1 MELLATLRLLWA
13 RRRAV
18 AVGAVLAMAVAA
30 LLAKGG
36 GTAGTVGAASG
47 SVMLDTPESQLITVQ
62 PKGSETLPT
71 RTLLFADMMA
81 RDDVRAEVAR
91 AAGVAPADLD
101 ILPPTARQEAP
112 VSTPLVD
119 QASDIAAST
128 RAPNVVNV
136 YADGLTPIVTIDA
149 RAADKATALALVNAA
164 TKTLTGMLDKVSPG
178 QPSRFSADVVTAPH
192 SKVVTTASREPV
204 LAAIA
209 AIMVFLAWIGAILV
223 GSGLARWLRGGVARP
238 A

>member
-1 MELLATLRLLWA
+1 VELLATLRLLWL

-18 AVGAVLAMAVAA
+18 AVGLVVAVAA
-30 LLAKGG
+30 AVLLARGG
-36 GTAGTVGAASG
+36 VAPGGVGAASA
-47 SVMLDTPESQLITVQ
+47 SVMLDTPQSQLLAVQ

-71 RTLLFADMMA
+71 RTLLFADMMG

-136 YADGLTPIVTIDA
+136 YADGLTPMVTIDA
-149 RAADKATALALVNAA
+149 QAADKATALALVNAA
-164 TKTLTGMLDKVSPG
+164 TKTLTGMLEKVSPG
-178 QPSRFSADVVTAPH
+178 QPSRFDADVVTAPH
-192 SKVVTTASREPV
+192 AKTVVTTSHRPIM
-204 LAAIA
+204 AAIA
-209 AIMVFLAWIGAILV
+209 AFMVFLAWLGAILV